1 MMLGL
6 RFNKYRDMDLYVVY
20 KAAKERRN
28 YSYLVKEILRAYIEH
43 RAPVVPVLNLMDN
56 IVTPEDPKIAATCIT
71 VSDKY
76 DSDIID
82 FFETLQEEEKIPFI
96 KFLMRVAMIDA
107 LTPLYFNEMEN
118 AFPIVRAGQQAMP
131 YGYATAPQPYAMPR
145 HRTSRHVTVALQ
157 KAKPQQR
164 VERSKKKEGPVKEA
178 VDETVTA
185 KPVQD
190 LTTEKPTDK
199 VESLNVADTP
209 DSNNGELFTELSDL
223 FNGVQV
229 N

>member
-56 IVTPEDPKIAATCIT
+56 IVTPEDPKIVATCIT
-71 VSDKY
+71 ISDKY
-76 DSDIID
+76 DCDIID
-82 FFETLQEEEKIPFI
+82 FFDTLQEEEKIPFI

-107 LTPLYFNEMEN
+107 LTPLYFNDM
-118 AFPIVRAGQQAMP
+118 ASAYPIARAGQQTMP
-131 YGYATAPQPYAMPR
+131 YAYAPAPQPYTVPR
-145 HRTSRHVTVALQ
+145 HRLTRHVTAQRV
-157 KAKPQQR
+157 KPQQK
-164 VERSKKKEGPVKEA
+164 VERPKKKEEPVKE
-178 VDETVTA
+178 TVNEDVTV
-185 KPVQD
+185 KPVQN
-190 LTTEKPTDK
+190 LTVEKSTDK